1 LPNDDITFKYWL
13 FLLNYSMEI
22 ADKIKSIRLVLPIAI
37 AIITSII
44 IL

>member
-1 LPNDDITFKYWL
+1 
-13 FLLNYSMEI
+13 MEI